1 MFKDRVKR
9 YMGVT
14 IAVAFGIVIAICAFF
29 IFFKFDK
36 FVQFWSM
43 IINILNPFI
52 YGGVI
57 AYVLRPVCNLIE
69 KNVSKLLLSK
79 TKLKVISVKKISC
92 WSGIILSMLSA
103 FLIIYVLIVL
113 IAPQIIDTIYSLID
127 ILPQYFKTS
136 VDFVQDF
143 LAKYADN
150 PDIIEQAYQ
159 KVYDSAFEW
168 LNTDFMPNIQTAITG
183 LSTGVVSAVNLVMN
197 VLIGIIVSVYLLYN
211 RRRFLGQIKLVIYSI
226 FDEKWAEKVIRE
238 LKFTDMMFSG
248 FINGKLIDSFI
259 IGILCY
265 IVLLI
270 IGIPYPML
278 ISLIVGVTNI
288 IPFFGPFIGAVPC
301 TMLIFILDPVKAL
314 YFIII
319 VVILQF
325 FDGYVLGPKILG
337 NATGLDSFWV
347 LFSVLFFGGLFGFI
361 GMIIGVPLFAVIYDI
376 VKQLIVYGIRKHGKQ
391 ELIQKYQD
399 KFRESEK
406 KGNNII
412 K

>member
-1 MFKDRVKR
+1 MFKDKIKR

-29 IFFKFDK
+29 LFFKFDK
-36 FVQFWSM
+36 FAQFWNT
-43 IINILNPFI
+43 IVDILKPFI

-69 KNVSKLLLSK
+69 RNILKLLLSK
-79 TKLKVISVKKISC
+79 TKLKDSVAKKISC

-127 ILPQYFKTS
+127 ILPQYFKNS

-143 LAKYADN
+143 LPKYTEN

-168 LNTDFMPNIQTAITG
+168 LNTDFMPNIQVAITG
-183 LSTGVVSAVNLVMN
+183 LSTGVVSVVNLVMD

-211 RRRFLGQIKLVIYSI
+211 RRRFLGQIKLLIYST
-226 FDEKWAEKVIRE
+226 FAEKWAVKITRE
-238 LKFTDMMFSG
+238 LRFTDMMFSG

-259 IGILCY
+259 ICILCY
-265 IVLLI
+265 VILLI
-270 IGIPYPML
+270 TGIPYPML

-301 TMLIFILDPVKAL
+301 AMLIFILNPIKAL
-314 YFIII
+314 YFILI
-319 VVILQF
+319 VIVLQF
-325 FDGYVLGPKILG
+325 IDGYVIGPKILG

-347 LFSVLFFGGLFGFI
+347 LFAVLFFGGLFGFV

-376 VKQLIVYGIRKHGKQ
+376 MKQLIVYGIRKHGKQ
-391 ELIQKYQD
+391 DMLQKYRE
-399 KFRESEK
+399 KFKKPEK
-406 KGNNII
+406 SGK
-412 K
+412 